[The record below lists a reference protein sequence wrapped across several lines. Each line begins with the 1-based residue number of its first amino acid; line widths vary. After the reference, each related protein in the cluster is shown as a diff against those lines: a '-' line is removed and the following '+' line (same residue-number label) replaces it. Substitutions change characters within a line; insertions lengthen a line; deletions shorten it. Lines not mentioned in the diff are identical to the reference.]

1 MTEQDILNLIKEDRL
16 MMDVLERAE
25 KLKLANWLIG
35 SGFVRNKVWNYLSG
49 RETEGIDATDIDF
62 VYFDPTTPH
71 DQTRDELL
79 MQTLKQETGL
89 DWELRNNA
97 YNYKSDTRSDYTSE
111 EDVIAH
117 WPETVTAI
125 GVSLDQG
132 NLKLIAPY
140 GIEDIVNFIVRP
152 SQKYKDG
159 VDRIR
164 ERVAKKKWLEKWP
177 NLRLEL

>member
-25 KLKLANWLIG
+25 KLELPNWLIG
-35 SGFVRNKVWNYLSG
+35 SGFVRNKVWNHLSG
-49 RETEGIDATDIDF
+49 RETEGIDATDIDL
-62 VYFDPTTPH
+62 VYFDQTNN

-79 MQTLKQETGL
+79 MQTLYQETGL

-97 YNYKSDTRSDYTSE
+97 YNYKSDARSDYTSE

-125 GVSLDQG
+125 GVRIENGSLR
-132 NLKLIAPY
+132 LIAPY
-140 GIEDIVNFIVRP
+140 GIEDIVNFVVRP
-152 SQKYKDG
+152 SPKYKDG
-159 VDRIR
+159 VERIR
-164 ERVAKKKWLEKWP
+164 ERVVKKKWLEKWP
-177 NLRLEL
+177 NVRLEL